1 MRLIVFLFALFTTTS
16 SAQTL
21 DPFAWLKGCWRT
33 QGDGP
38 VITEVWLAPPVPAM
52 LGYSYTVGDGETRG
66 WEQMRIER
74 TDDGA
79 YFVAMPGVDEMHL
92 LNLTVAPE
100 WQRQGHA
107 CRLLDEL
114 EARCRSLGVPTLWLE
129 VRAGNDRARQVYERR
144 GFVEVGRRPRYY
156 PAARGLREDAVV
168 MRLPVA
174 AAEGRS

>member
-1 MRLIVFLFALFTTTS
+1 MRLIVFLFALLTTTS

-79 YFVAMPGVDEMHL
+79 YFVAMPNGGAPVRFRLTHVGGGDPSLHGWRATFANPEHDYPQQVSYHRL
-92 LNLTVAPE
+92 GDTLTAEIARSDGSDRVTFRYRRIRCPANL
-100 WQRQGHA
+100 
-107 CRLLDEL
+107 
-114 EARCRSLGVPTLWLE
+114 
-129 VRAGNDRARQVYERR
+129 
-144 GFVEVGRRPRYY
+144 RP
-156 PAARGLREDAVV
+156 
-168 MRLPVA
+168 
-174 AAEGRS
+174 